1 MIVQVKMKDPDTMY
15 DAVQDAVI
23 KEVNALRLSTGMPMD
38 EAEELI
44 KIRAEKVRAKMSK
57 WFEYGEY
64 LDVEFDTETMTAK
77 VLDAGAIA

>member
-15 DAVQDAVI
+15 DAVQDAVE
-23 KEVNALRLSTGMPMD
+23 KEVKAMGLPKD
-38 EAEELI
+38 EADELI
-44 KIRAEKVRAKMSK
+44 EIRTNKVRDKMGK

-64 LDVEFDTETMTAK
+64 LDVEFDTEAMTAK